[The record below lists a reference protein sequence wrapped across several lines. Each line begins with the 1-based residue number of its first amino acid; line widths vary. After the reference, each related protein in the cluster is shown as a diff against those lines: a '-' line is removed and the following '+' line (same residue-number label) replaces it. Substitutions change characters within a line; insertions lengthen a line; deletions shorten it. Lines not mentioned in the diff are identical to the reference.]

1 MKPEI
6 LNNPTDICQR
16 LRGIYT
22 VPVNDGAGLLD
33 GKDTFTRQFETAPIQ
48 HEAANEI
55 EKLRQLISHCWVH
68 SGYPQCGY
76 LQMTTEQKQMYCEI
90 IGAQFTPLSP
100 KFQEPAED
108 NPS

>member
-1 MKPEI
+1 M
-6 LNNPTDICQR
+6 NATDICQR

-33 GKDTFTRQFETAPIQ
+33 GKDTFTREFVTPPIQ

-55 EKLRQLISHCWVH
+55 EKLRKLVSHCWVH

-76 LQMTTEQKQMYCEI
+76 LQMTTEQKQLYCAVV
-90 IGAQFTPLSP
+90 GAKFTPLQPEFLDQS
-100 KFQEPAED
+100 EAG
-108 NPS
+108 N